1 MGNPKTN
8 ILIIGLLA
16 TGSSAVIDLLR
27 EYEDVHVIPG
37 EFNDYRAPGL
47 VADQINSNE
56 PDEFQNEIAKLTGFK
71 NKLRLLYGIF
81 PILQFNKGI
90 FRGFKKRL
98 NYSLARVKQITL
110 LNQLNKELISS
121 ISADEKLTHTV
132 QWIRKIGRTNNKDRK
147 FVVFN
152 QPLLPANDIGIWRK
166 VFSPFKLIVVYRNP
180 YDQFAEIVQRGNL
193 MAPYNA
199 PFLSLG
205 SVTLETIFGRSRKS
219 AFRFHIEAMQKR
231 NEWIELL
238 KAELNKDELLL
249 VDFEDIANDSDRYRE
264 IIQIFLGLTSE
275 QHTRKGMYFDSIRAK
290 KSININKGI
299 LNDEEVCSLSGLND
313 WYLACKVE

>member
-27 EYEDVHVIPG
+27 EYENVHVIPG

-56 PDEFQNEIAKLTGFK
+56 PGEFKNEIAKLTGFK
-71 NKLRLLYGIF
+71 NKFRLFYGIF
-81 PILQFNKGI
+81 PVLQFNQGI
-90 FRGFKKRL
+90 FRGFNKRL

-110 LNQLNKELISS
+110 LNQLNKELNSDIST
-121 ISADEKLTHTV
+121 DEKIAHTT
-132 QWIRKIGRTNNKDRK
+132 QWIRKIGNTNNKDRK

-180 YDQFAEIVQRGNL
+180 YDQFAEIVLRRNL

-199 PFLSLG
+199 PFLTLG
-205 SVTLETIFGRSRKS
+205 SVTLETIYGRSRKS
-219 AFRFHIEAMQKR
+219 AFRFHIEAMHKR

-238 KAELNKDELLL
+238 KAELNNDELLL
-249 VDFEDIANDSDRYRE
+249 VDFDDFASDNDRSRE
-264 IIQIFLGLTSE
+264 IIQTFLGLTND
-275 QHTRKGMYFDSIRAK
+275 QHIRQKMHFDQNRARN
-290 KSININKGI
+290 SINIYTKI
-299 LNDEEVCSLSGLND
+299 LNEEEIGWLTDLND
-313 WYLACKVE
+313 WYLAFKK